1 MQGVPQAVGEEMEA
15 HFGEVHRGGEAC
27 SWGRFESRV
36 AQGRDRD
43 LVWDLWR
50 LC

>member
-15 HFGEVHRGGEAC
+15 QFGEVHRGGEAC
-27 SWGRFESRV
+27 NHDHLESRV
-36 AQGRDRD
+36 AQGWDRD